1 MSNRCQR
8 KIVSGVTI
16 VGTAESVATEPV
28 SVHGQPTA
36 FVIRETYPAAKMG
49 AEDAILFNQIRNA
62 RLPLV
67 RPPAG
72 HGHHEESNR
81 GEIHD
86 AGVYI
91 SDSSLVSEGRLRIG
105 TLLAVSGT
113 AKASAIRVKCLSEK
127 F

>member
-1 MSNRCQR
+1 
-8 KIVSGVTI
+8 
-16 VGTAESVATEPV
+16 
-28 SVHGQPTA
+28 
-36 FVIRETYPAAKMG
+36 MG
-49 AEDAILFNQIRNA
+49 AEDAILVNQIRNA

-105 TLLAVSGT
+105 TLRGALILAT
-113 AKASAIRVKCLSEK
+113 LSERRRLRRVGS
-127 F
+127 

>member
-1 MSNRCQR
+1 MPAKSR
-8 KIVSGVTI
+8 
-16 VGTAESVATEPV
+16 VGRDDRRDLAESVATEPV
-28 SVHGQPTA
+28 SVYGQPTA

-81 GEIHD
+81 SEIHD
-86 AGVYI
+86 AGVSI

-105 TLLAVSGT
+105 TLRP
-113 AKASAIRVKCLSEK
+113 ASRTSPISFV
-127 F
+127 FG